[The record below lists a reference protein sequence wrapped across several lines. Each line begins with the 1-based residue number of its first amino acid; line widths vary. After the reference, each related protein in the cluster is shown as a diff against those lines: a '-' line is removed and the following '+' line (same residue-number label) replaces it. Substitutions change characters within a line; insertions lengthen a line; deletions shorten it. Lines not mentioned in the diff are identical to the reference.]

1 MSGNSQLSRT
11 EVFMIIF
18 TLKFLG
24 ETAPGSGRAGE
35 SRREAG

>member
-1 MSGNSQLSRT
+1 MSGNSQLSST

-24 ETAPGSGRAGE
+24 ETESGSKQGE
-35 SRREAG
+35 REEMAQ